1 MFKEDG
7 WHGKWDLEPQ
17 LVFAFC
23 WAFLS
28 SRQDSIYC
36 VQAIISKY
44 SNLLNVW
51 HMTPKG
57 ECVPLVDMCTTRL
70 CQRDEEWLPSLSTL
84 KTDNVYLVNPPCV
97 EICPPHFSYLLY
109 VGAVGTEQWPLEA
122 YGGDSLRGQWPD
134 EWVRSQKCLMWI
146 LVFGAFCRCFI
157 IVSQCSWQQD
167 KVELLH

>member
-1 MFKEDG
+1 
-7 WHGKWDLEPQ
+7 
-17 LVFAFC
+17 
-23 WAFLS
+23 
-28 SRQDSIYC
+28 
-36 VQAIISKY
+36 
-44 SNLLNVW
+44 
-51 HMTPKG
+51 MTPKG

-134 EWVRSQKCLMWI
+134 EWVRSLFNVNPSIWCLLPLFHHCITMF
-146 LVFGAFCRCFI
+146 LTTG
-157 IVSQCSWQQD
+157 
-167 KVELLH
+167 